1 MQTRAALQKTWIYA
15 VLAVSF
21 CFFFFPFLLLLFN
34 ALKTNAQIID
44 SPSSL
49 PTSLRFG
56 NFKAAIEEMG
66 YFRSLWN
73 TFFITSASVVLIL
86 LFSGMTA
93 YFFVRNKTRL
103 NDSFFFMMV
112 SSMVIPFQSIMIP
125 IVSIYGRKLG
135 WIHDQPQSTLIFMYI
150 GFGVPLAVFI
160 YHGFIK
166 SVPLELEEAALMD
179 GCNRW
184 KTYFKIVLPILKP
197 TSVTIGILDVLW
209 IWNDF
214 LLPTLVLQNAGKH
227 QLTLPLAIQVFNST
241 YSTNYEKFL
250 PAVLLIV
257 LPILIVYLFAQRFI
271 IQGVTQGS
279 IK

>member
-1 MQTRAALQKTWIYA
+1 MQTRAALQKTLVYA

-21 CFFFFPFLLLLFN
+21 CFFFFPFALLLFN
-34 ALKTNAQIID
+34 SFKSNAQIIA
-44 SPSSL
+44 SPSAL
-49 PTSLRFG
+49 PTSLHFG

-66 YFRSLWN
+66 YFHSLWN
-73 TFFITSASVVLIL
+73 TFFITTASVLLIL
-86 LFSGMTA
+86 LISSMTA
-93 YFFVRNKTRL
+93 YYFVRHRTRL
-103 NDSFFFMMV
+103 NNSVFLMMV

-125 IVSIYGRKLG
+125 MVSIYGRKLG
-135 WIHDQPQSTLIFMYI
+135 WIQAQPQPTLIFLYI
-150 GFGVPLAVFI
+150 GFGLPLAVFI

-166 SVPLELEEAALMD
+166 SVPLELEEAALID

-214 LLPTLVLQNAGKH
+214 LLPLLVLQNAGK
-227 QLTLPLAIQVFNST
+227 QNLTLPLAIQVFNSA